1 MKIRNRHFHFHFHWP
16 ALLLFFSESY
26 PVQALPSIVA
36 PGQSIVGEQIYGTQ
50 EVLGNVIDS
59 NIRDG
64 IQIIQQGGSAQNTVI
79 TKGMQIIEKGGYSSD
94 VYLYDDYRIN
104 EGMIYNIGVGGQ
116 VNNATLYKG
125 KMEVFMGG
133 VVSGKV
139 YLQNG
144 SLIQID
150 ITSDTRAMH
159 LSLDKSEAFF
169 HGGYLDTLAEY
180 TIASIN
186 LREGIMTLY
195 NLDLKG
201 KPWFT
206 RLNTTTLSGQGT
218 FEIITDLASLKGDF
232 LNISGSANGEFGIKV
247 YDFGKTP
254 LTDAS
259 LQIIQTGGGS
269 ATFTLLNKN
278 QVVDVGTYQY
288 YLVRMGKNGW
298 ALSPYQQDDIP
309 DVDDPEDNRLPEENT
324 DIVNPD
330 ENTPPDEDPD
340 NKPVPP
346 VPDEPDHGNKTV
358 TPSAAAILA
367 MSTVDNIIS
376 SEQMNTARGRL
387 EEIRQVPHD
396 TEVWGRFN
404 NSRYNVKVIEN
415 ANYRLKQ
422 NGIMLGIDATSET
435 GSGSFTRGLFLAFDR
450 ATTDFSR
457 GGGTGHVDAYTA
469 GGYLSYADSNGYYG
483 EGIVKFS
490 RFINDINAFMNG
502 GTAANGLF
510 RATDMGLNIQTGKYF
525 TLSRVYLAPY
535 GAVTAFANHSDNTY
549 QLSNGL
555 KANNGIQRNLTS
567 EIGINLGLPVMV
579 YGNSIKPYAKA
590 AALHE
595 TINSNHV
602 TIANNR
608 FTHRKGGAR
617 GLYQAGI
624 DIRTK
629 GNLSL
634 HSDISYS
641 KGKNLESP
649 WAATLGAAWTF

>member
-1 MKIRNRHFHFHFHWP
+1 MMRTRNRRLHWA
-16 ALLLFFSESY
+16 ALLLYFSGSY
-26 PVQALPSIVA
+26 QAQALPSIVA
-36 PGQSIVGEQIYGTQ
+36 PGQNIVGEQIYGRQ
-50 EVLGNVIDS
+50 IVLGNVIDS

-64 IQIIQQGGSAQNTVI
+64 RQIIQQGGSAQNTVI

-94 VYLYDDYRIN
+94 VYLYDDYRIS

-133 VVSGKV
+133 VASGKV

-150 ITSDTRAMH
+150 ITSDTHAMH

-169 HGGYLDTLAEY
+169 HGGYLNTLAEY

-186 LREGIMTLY
+186 LRDGIMTLY
-195 NLDLKG
+195 NLDLKD

-232 LNISGSANGEFGIKV
+232 LNITGRANGEFGIIV
-247 YDFGKTP
+247 YDFGENP

-269 ATFTLLNKN
+269 AKFTLLNEN

-288 YLVRMGKNGW
+288 YLVRVGKNGW
-298 ALSPYQQDDIP
+298 ALSPYQHDDTP
-309 DVDDPEDNRLPEENT
+309 DIDDPDDNGPPEDNPDTDNPDDTLPPEE
-324 DIVNPD
+324 
-330 ENTPPDEDPD
+330 DPGD
-340 NKPVPP
+340 KPVPP
-346 VPDEPDHGNKTV
+346 TPVPDQPDNGKKTV

-387 EEIRQVPHD
+387 EEIRRVPHD

-404 NSRYNVKVIEN
+404 NSRYDVSVIEN

-422 NGIMLGIDATSET
+422 NGIMLGIDATSDT
-435 GSGSFTRGLFLAFDR
+435 GSGSLTRGLFMAFDR
-450 ATTDFSR
+450 ATTDFKR
-457 GGGTGHVDAYTA
+457 GGKGHVDAYTA
-469 GGYLSYADSNGYYG
+469 GGYLSYVDSSGYYG

-510 RATDMGLNIQTGKYF
+510 RATDLGINIQTGKYF
-525 TLSRVYLAPY
+525 TFSRGYLAPY
-535 GAVTAFANHSDNTY
+535 GAVTALANHSDNTY

-555 KANNGIQRNLTS
+555 RANNGIQRNVTG
-567 EIGINLGLPVMV
+567 EIGINLGLPVMIS
-579 YGNSIKPYAKA
+579 GNSVKPYARA
-590 AALHE
+590 AALHD
-595 TINSNHV
+595 TISSNRV
-602 TIANNR
+602 TIVNNH
-608 FTHRKGGAR
+608 FTHRKGGTR
-617 GLYQAGI
+617 GVYQAGI

-629 GNLSL
+629 GKLSL
-634 HSDISYS
+634 HSGFSYS
-641 KGKNLESP
+641 QGKNIESP
-649 WAATLGAAWTF
+649 WAATLGAAWAF